1 MNILTFNY
9 TKANGSTSDRVLA
22 VMTKPNTMY
31 EGIDISEL
39 DMESQARFADQLN
52 AAYETYLAAIT
63 AIKASFDVTH
73 NYRRFDPKKMQA
85 VVSEEI

>member
-39 DMESQARFADQLN
+39 SMESQALFAEQVN
-52 AAYETYLAAIT
+52 SAYVTYLAALE
-63 AIKASFDVTH
+63 AVKASFDVSQ